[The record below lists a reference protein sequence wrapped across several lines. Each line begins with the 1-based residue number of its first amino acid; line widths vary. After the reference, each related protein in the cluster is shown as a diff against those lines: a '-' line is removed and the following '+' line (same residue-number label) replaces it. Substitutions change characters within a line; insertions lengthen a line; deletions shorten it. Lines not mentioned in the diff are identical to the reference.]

1 MPDDTPPLDGGRPA
15 EVTRPTVRKG
25 TAMRVTIAFAWL
37 PALLW
42 AGLTATA
49 RGEEPAGAPPA
60 RKHSNLERLAPDRL
74 AAVHADVER
83 LGRQRADLPPPPGL
97 FDYRCILH
105 AHAEDSDHT
114 GGTLPE
120 MLADAK
126 KAGVHAILLTDHYR
140 ARPAT
145 SSTAAGGG
153 SRTAFCSSPGRRS
166 TASWRTP

>member
-60 RKHSNLERLAPDRL
+60 RKHSNLERLAPDRP
-74 AAVHADVER
+74 A
-83 LGRQRADLPPPPGL
+83 
-97 FDYRCILH
+97 
-105 AHAEDSDHT
+105 
-114 GGTLPE
+114 
-120 MLADAK
+120 
-126 KAGVHAILLTDHYR
+126 
-140 ARPAT
+140 ARPAQVEAAPPRRGRPRRGRAARP
-145 SSTAAGGG
+145 AAGRPPPAPRPVRLPVHPARPRRGL
-153 SRTAFCSSPGRRS
+153 RPHRRHPPGD
-166 TASWRTP
+166 A